1 MLHLERRF
9 QPIQVDE
16 PSVDE
21 TIQIIYGLR
30 DRYEA
35 HHRVKITD
43 EAVEAAAKMSDR
55 YISDRF
61 LPDKAI
67 DLIDEAGSKVRLTFI
82 YNTTKFKRT

>member
-1 MLHLERRF
+1 MNHQLMKQFKLL
-9 QPIQVDE
+9 
-16 PSVDE
+16 
-21 TIQIIYGLR
+21 YGLR

-67 DLIDEAGSKVRLTFI
+67 DLIDEAGSKVRLRS
-82 YNTTKFKRT
+82 YTTPPNLKELEAN